1 MKKLTLLVGALL
13 LSGPVLAQDC
23 DRDCLAGMLTTYLD
37 AMLKHDPALVPV
49 TDDVRFTEDH
59 KDLALGEGLWAS
71 IQGYGTFRQDV
82 LDVRA
87 STAGTHVLAME
98 NGNPVLVA
106 IRLKIEDGK
115 VSEAETTVVRNR
127 EEGMIFNPANIIAAS
142 PAMNVVPAPAQ
153 RNSREEMV
161 RLALLYPAG
170 LRIGSFVEA
179 GGQFAEETY
188 RFENGQLMAGPGCTF
203 FAGCERVREQSIP
216 TLPGITAQVAAV
228 DEELGIVWLRMNFGP
243 GSLMRGEGE
252 LSVWEM
258 FKIYDGRIQA
268 IEAFMEEVPPG
279 TPFGW
284 DY

>member
-1 MKKLTLLVGALL
+1 MKKLTLLIGFLL
-13 LSGPVLAQDC
+13 LAGPVLAQDC
-23 DRDCLAGMLTTYLD
+23 DRDCLRGMLTTYLD
-37 AMLKHDPALVPV
+37 AMLKHDPALVPT
-49 TDDVRFTEDH
+49 TDNVRFTEDH
-59 KDLALGEGLWAS
+59 KDLRLGEGLWAS

-82 LDVRA
+82 LDVRG

-106 IRLKIEDGK
+106 IRLKIEGGK

-127 EEGMIFNPANIIAAS
+127 EEG
-142 PAMNVVPAPAQ
+142 
-153 RNSREEMV
+153 
-161 RLALLYPAG
+161 
-170 LRIGSFVEA
+170 
-179 GGQFAEETY
+179 
-188 RFENGQLMAGPGCTF
+188 
-203 FAGCERVREQSIP
+203 
-216 TLPGITAQVAAV
+216 
-228 DEELGIVWLRMNFGP
+228 MNFGP

-284 DY
+284 TY

>member
-1 MKKLTLLVGALL
+1 MRKLL
-13 LSGPVLAQDC
+13 LLAGSLFLIQPGLAQTC
-23 DRDCLAGMLTTYLD
+23 ERDCLQGMLTTYLD
-37 AMLKHDPALVPV
+37 AMLKHDPTLLPAADAL
-49 TDDVRFTEDH
+49 RFTEDH
-59 KDLALGEGLWAS
+59 QDLALGEGLWES

-82 LDVRA
+82 LDVRN

-106 IRLKIEDGK
+106 IRLKIAGQQITE
-115 VSEAETTVVRNR
+115 VETTVVRNR
-127 EEGMIFNPANIIAAS
+127 EEGMIFNPDTIIAAS
-142 PAMNVVPAPAQ
+142 PAMNVVPTAAQ
-153 RNSREEMV
+153 RDTREDMIE
-161 RLALLYPAG
+161 LAMRYPEG

-179 GGQFAEETY
+179 GGEFADDTY

-203 FAGCERVREQSIP
+203 FPGCERVREQSIP
-216 TLPGITAQVAAV
+216 TLPGIKAEVAGV

-243 GSLMRGEGE
+243 GSLISGDGE

-268 IEAFMEEVPPG
+268 IEAYMEEVPAD

>member
-1 MKKLTLLVGALL
+1 MKKLTLLIGSLL
-13 LSGPVLAQDC
+13 LAGPVLAQDC
-23 DRDCLAGMLTTYLD
+23 DRDCLRGMLTTYLD
-37 AMLKHDPALVPV
+37 AMLKHDPALVPT
-49 TDDVRFTEDH
+49 TDNVRFTEDH
-59 KDLALGEGLWAS
+59 KDLRLGEGLWDS

-82 LDVRA
+82 LDVRG

-106 IRLKIEDGK
+106 IRLKIEGGK

-127 EEGMIFNPANIIAAS
+127 EEGMIFNPANVIAAS
-142 PAMNVVPAPAQ
+142 PAMNVVPTPAQ
-153 RNSREEMV
+153 RNSREELV
-161 RLALLYPAG
+161 RLAMLYPAG

-179 GGQFAEETY
+179 GGQFADETY

-203 FAGCERVREQSIP
+203 FANCERVREQSIP
-216 TLPGITAQVAAV
+216 TLPGVTAQVAAV

-284 DY
+284 TY